1 MLVSFQALR
10 TFKDISFNMSA
21 ETHSRINDTAIKNSD
36 TSTNQISARH
46 KRLTSSPLFWS
57 SIGVIQTLLTAGI
70 VFGWASLLPILRDEG
85 VDRTPQQ
92 FARIF
97 TGGAVGNYVSTLAFG
112 VILDRFGPR
121 STAIV
126 ASLLFSIG
134 CIMCCH
140 EDSFTSLLVGFGLI
154 GFSGPGIQ
162 MPTLHLANL
171 FAGNSSSR
179 EGGSGGGGAIYMS
192 AQAAAFDG
200 GTAVF
205 AILRM
210 AHRQYNFETSMF
222 FLLYLAI
229 PFWVLLTALFY
240 WPDDVLPNESQEEPS
255 KTRTTTTTTTTVKT
269 ITNSPFIGPASPYLS
284 PGMIRLRQVM
294 NKKNASLYDAPLSV
308 VLTHSSFWMLAIW
321 VSIHILKL
329 NFVVATINDQLDD
342 VVSAEEAESLIG
354 IFGTMLPFG
363 FVVLPFVAWCLQN
376 SAQWAFQVANT
387 VGLVYGVILVYF
399 PSNVWL
405 LKFFVFP
412 AMATS
417 RQMVYSTIFHQ
428 IGVTFGFA
436 NYGVLL
442 GLTNIL
448 VSSFSCIQ
456 NPLVNWSESKGN
468 YTSANTILVL
478 ITLPLFAASLF
489 GDRNPNTKNT
499 SFQNRNNN
507 RSTDGSNNLMTDEE
521 TPLFTRIDKNYRSRS
536 KSEIFT

>member
-1 MLVSFQALR
+1 MPG
-10 TFKDISFNMSA
+10 T
-21 ETHSRINDTAIKNSD
+21 TSRPDDTATKSSD
-36 TSTNQISARH
+36 ASTSNISQRH

-57 SIGVIQTLLTAGI
+57 SIGVTQTLLTAGI
-70 VFGWASLLPILRDEG
+70 VFGWASLLPVLRDEG
-85 VDRTPQQ
+85 VEHTPQE

-112 VILDRFGPR
+112 VILDHYGPR

-126 ASLLFSIG
+126 ASLLFSVG

-140 EDSFTSLLVGFGLI
+140 QDSFTSLLVGFGLI

-171 FAGNSSSR
+171 FLGEAR
-179 EGGSGGGGAIYMS
+179 EGGSGGGAIYMS

-205 AILRM
+205 AIVRM
-210 AHRQYNFETSMF
+210 AHQRYNMKTSTF
-222 FLLYLAI
+222 FLIYLVI
-229 PFWVLLTALFY
+229 PLWVLLTALFY
-240 WPDDVLPNESQEEPS
+240 WPDDVLPNQSQEETLS
-255 KTRTTTTTTTTVKT
+255 KTTTSRTGR
-269 ITNSPFIGPASPYLS
+269 NSPYIGPGSPYLS
-284 PGMIRLRQVM
+284 PGMIRLREV

-308 VLTHSSFWMLAIW
+308 VLRHSSFWTLAIW

-329 NFVVATINDQLDD
+329 NFVVATINDQLED
-342 VVSAEEAESLIG
+342 VVSSDEAESLIG
-354 IFGTMLPFG
+354 IFGAMLPFG

-399 PSNVWL
+399 SSNSWL
-405 LKFFVFP
+405 LKCIVFP
-412 AMATS
+412 AVATS

-448 VSSFSCIQ
+448 VSSFSLIQ
-456 NPLVNWSESKGN
+456 NPLVNWSEIHGN
-468 YTSANTILVL
+468 YTNANTILL
-478 ITLPLFAASLF
+478 LMTLPLFAAGLLA
-489 GDRNPNTKNT
+489 DPNQKNT
-499 SFQNRNNN
+499 VQNKSF
-507 RSTDGSNNLMTDEE
+507 SSSSKGGSNNLATDEE
-521 TPLFTRIDKNYRSRS
+521 TPLFTRIDSQHYRTRS
-536 KSEIFT
+536 KSEIFL